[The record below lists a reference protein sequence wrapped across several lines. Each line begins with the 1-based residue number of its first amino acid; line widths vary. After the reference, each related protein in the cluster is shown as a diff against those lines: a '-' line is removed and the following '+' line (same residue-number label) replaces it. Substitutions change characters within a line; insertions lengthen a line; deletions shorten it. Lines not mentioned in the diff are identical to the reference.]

1 MVMMLY
7 TFLRVTEKESVCAE
21 TMCFKLDMDC
31 KKLLGKK
38 WMGKLE
44 EV

>member
-1 MVMMLY
+1 MTLC

-21 TMCFKLDMDC
+21 TMCFKIDMDC
-31 KKLLGKK
+31 KELIGKK

-44 EV
+44 KV